1 MVGDGIN
8 DSAALAQADLGIAM
22 GQGSDIAIDVEKVTI
37 LSSDLTKIAAAV
49 RLSAA
54 TVRTVRQN
62 LFWAFIYNLIGVPVA
77 AGVLYPLTRFLLN
90 SMLVGAAMALSSVSV
105 VANSLQLSTK
115 RLGTKAVHKINTE
128 FITKKQTAMKK
139 EYRIEGMMC
148 NHCRMHVEKALN
160 GIEGLRA
167 VVTLDPPAATV
178 EFTGRE
184 PELAELQRVLGEDY
198 KDHGALKPRSR
209 SGRYPSIK
217 VLRLLKT
224 PKIRY
229 CRSRRNVVSL
239 YY

>member
-1 MVGDGIN
+1 M
-8 DSAALAQADLGIAM
+8 
-22 GQGSDIAIDVEKVTI
+22 
-37 LSSDLTKIAAAV
+37 
-49 RLSAA
+49 
-54 TVRTVRQN
+54 
-62 LFWAFIYNLIGVPVA
+62 PVA

-148 NHCRMHVEKALN
+148 NHCGCMSKGLN

-198 KDHGALKPRSR
+198 KITER
-209 SGRYPSIK
+209 
-217 VLRLLKT
+217 
-224 PKIRY
+224 
-229 CRSRRNVVSL
+229 
-239 YY
+239 

>member
-148 NHCRMHVEKALN
+148 NQRHRRSPCRC
-160 GIEGLRA
+160 
-167 VVTLDPPAATV
+167 
-178 EFTGRE
+178 
-184 PELAELQRVLGEDY
+184 Y
-198 KDHGALKPRSR
+198 SR
-209 SGRYPSIK
+209 SSCRDGRIHWAGAG
-217 VLRLLKT
+217 VGRIAAGAGRRL
-224 PKIRY
+224 
-229 CRSRRNVVSL
+229 
-239 YY
+239 

>member
-8 DSAALAQADLGIAM
+8 DSAVLAQADLGIAM

-160 GIEGLRA
+160 GIEVSVPLLLSILLPR
-167 VVTLDPPAATV
+167 
-178 EFTGRE
+178 RSNS
-184 PELAELQRVLGEDY
+184 LGGSRNWPNCSGCWA
-198 KDHGALKPRSR
+198 KIIRSR
-209 SGRYPSIK
+209 SVETPVSERPLSIYK
-217 VLRLLKT
+217 GIAA
-224 PKIRY
+224 PE
-229 CRSRRNVVSL
+229 NP
-239 YY
+239 

>member
-8 DSAALAQADLGIAM
+8 DSAVLAQADLGIAM

-148 NHCRMHVEKALN
+148 NHFRMHVEKVSVPLLLSILLPRRSN
-160 GIEGLRA
+160 S
-167 VVTLDPPAATV
+167 
-178 EFTGRE
+178 
-184 PELAELQRVLGEDY
+184 LGGSRSWPNCSGCWA
-198 KDHGALKPRSR
+198 KIIRSR
-209 SGRYPSIK
+209 SVETPVSERPLSIYK
-217 VLRLLKT
+217 GIAA
-224 PKIRY
+224 PE
-229 CRSRRNVVSL
+229 NP
-239 YY
+239 

>member
-8 DSAALAQADLGIAM
+8 DSAVLAQADLGIAM

-115 RLGTKAVHKINTE
+115 RLG
-128 FITKKQTAMKK
+128 
-139 EYRIEGMMC
+139 
-148 NHCRMHVEKALN
+148 
-160 GIEGLRA
+160 IEGLRA

-198 KDHGALKPRSR
+198 KITER
-209 SGRYPSIK
+209 
-217 VLRLLKT
+217 
-224 PKIRY
+224 
-229 CRSRRNVVSL
+229 
-239 YY
+239 

>member
-167 VVTLDPPAATV
+167 VVTLDPPAANS
-178 EFTGRE
+178 
-184 PELAELQRVLGEDY
+184 LGGSRSWPNCSGCWA
-198 KDHGALKPRSR
+198 KIIRSR
-209 SGRYPSIK
+209 SVETPVSERPLSIYK
-217 VLRLLKT
+217 GIAA
-224 PKIRY
+224 PE
-229 CRSRRNVVSL
+229 NP
-239 YY
+239 

>member
-8 DSAALAQADLGIAM
+8 DSAALGQAALGIGM

-128 FITKKQTAMKK
+128 FITKKQTAM
-139 EYRIEGMMC
+139 
-148 NHCRMHVEKALN
+148 N

-198 KDHGALKPRSR
+198 KITER
-209 SGRYPSIK
+209 
-217 VLRLLKT
+217 
-224 PKIRY
+224 
-229 CRSRRNVVSL
+229 
-239 YY
+239 

>member
-1 MVGDGIN
+1 M
-8 DSAALAQADLGIAM
+8 
-22 GQGSDIAIDVEKVTI
+22 
-37 LSSDLTKIAAAV
+37 
-49 RLSAA
+49 
-54 TVRTVRQN
+54 
-62 LFWAFIYNLIGVPVA
+62 PVA

-178 EFTGRE
+178 EFAGRE
-184 PELAELQRVLGEDY
+184 PELAELQRVLSEDY
-198 KDHGALKPRSR
+198 KITER
-209 SGRYPSIK
+209 
-217 VLRLLKT
+217 
-224 PKIRY
+224 
-229 CRSRRNVVSL
+229 
-239 YY
+239 

>member
-8 DSAALAQADLGIAM
+8 DSVALAQADLGIAM

-139 EYRIEGMMC
+139 RVSYRR
-148 NHCRMHVEKALN
+148 NDVQPLPNACRK
-160 GIEGLRA
+160 G
-167 VVTLDPPAATV
+167 
-178 EFTGRE
+178 
-184 PELAELQRVLGEDY
+184 PERHRRSPCRCY
-198 KDHGALKPRSR
+198 SR
-209 SGRYPSIK
+209 SSCRDGRIHWAGAGAGRIAAGAER
-217 VLRLLKT
+217 RL
-224 PKIRY
+224 
-229 CRSRRNVVSL
+229 
-239 YY
+239 

>member
-8 DSAALAQADLGIAM
+8 DSAVLAQADLGIAM

-54 TVRTVRQN
+54 T
-62 LFWAFIYNLIGVPVA
+62 VPVA

-198 KDHGALKPRSR
+198 KITER
-209 SGRYPSIK
+209 
-217 VLRLLKT
+217 
-224 PKIRY
+224 
-229 CRSRRNVVSL
+229 
-239 YY
+239 

>member
-8 DSAALAQADLGIAM
+8 DSAVLAQADLGIAM

-184 PELAELQRVLGEDY
+184 PELAELQRVLGED
-198 KDHGALKPRSR
+198 LRSR
-209 SGRYPSIK
+209 SVETPVSERPLSIYK
-217 VLRLLKT
+217 GIAA
-224 PKIRY
+224 PE
-229 CRSRRNVVSL
+229 NP
-239 YY
+239 

>member
-90 SMLVGAAMALSSVSV
+90 S
-105 VANSLQLSTK
+105 
-115 RLGTKAVHKINTE
+115 H
-128 FITKKQTAMKK
+128 
-139 EYRIEGMMC
+139 
-148 NHCRMHVEKALN
+148 
-160 GIEGLRA
+160 
-167 VVTLDPPAATV
+167 
-178 EFTGRE
+178 
-184 PELAELQRVLGEDY
+184 
-198 KDHGALKPRSR
+198 PRSTD
-209 SGRYPSIK
+209 P
-217 VLRLLKT
+217 
-224 PKIRY
+224 
-229 CRSRRNVVSL
+229 NQ
-239 YY
+239 

>member
-8 DSAALAQADLGIAM
+8 DSAVLAQADLGIAM

-90 SMLVGAAMALSSVSV
+90 SMLVGAA
-105 VANSLQLSTK
+105 NSLQLSTK

-167 VVTLDPPAATV
+167 VITLDPPAATV

-198 KDHGALKPRSR
+198 KITER
-209 SGRYPSIK
+209 
-217 VLRLLKT
+217 
-224 PKIRY
+224 
-229 CRSRRNVVSL
+229 
-239 YY
+239 